1 MLQSADFVQKT
12 LNYEKYRDLEN
23 EFAPADLVAFIKSMG
38 QKYKDEQ
45 QAQVCTP

>member
-1 MLQSADFVQKT
+1 MQKP

-23 EFAPADLVAFIKSMG
+23 EFEPADLVAFIKSMG

-45 QAQVCTP
+45 QTQVRTP